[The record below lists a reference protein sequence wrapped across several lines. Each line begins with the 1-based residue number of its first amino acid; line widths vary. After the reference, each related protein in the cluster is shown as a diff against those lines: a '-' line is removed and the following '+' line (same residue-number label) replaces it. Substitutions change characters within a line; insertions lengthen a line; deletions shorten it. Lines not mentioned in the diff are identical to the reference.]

1 LRHFSHG
8 NRAKDFFLKM
18 STSSTFAA
26 IPIHHAVTI
35 RLTKS
40 NFILWRAQLL
50 PYLQSMKLMGYI
62 DGSLKAPEKKVLSS
76 TDAAATLI
84 PNPAY
89 ERWYDQDQ
97 QVLSGLLSSMSE
109 EVLRDVTN
117 ATTSKE
123 AWDTLKKMFS
133 SATRA
138 QTMQIC
144 VDLTTTKKRNLPA
157 ATYFIKIKELASKL
171 AAADAP
177 LRDDEVVAYLLAG
190 LGSDYDPFVTS
201 MTTKN
206 EALSLDEVYAHLLSS
221 RQLQHQAE
229 AHLNIRASANV
240 AGRDG
245 SLGRCRGSRRGRGRG
260 CGVHGRG
267 VSGSSRCSPCQIGG
281 KEGHTAI
288 RCWYRMDDSYTDDP
302 PSANM
307 AATSS
312 YQVDPNRIHTQ
323 QQRTELRRPMP
334 TPRPC

>member
-1 LRHFSHG
+1 
-8 NRAKDFFLKM
+8 M
-18 STSSTFAA
+18 STSSTTSSTFAA
-26 IPIHHAVTI
+26 ILIHHAVTI

-97 QVLSGLLSSMSE
+97 QVLSGLLPSMSE

-177 LRDDEVVAYLLAG
+177 LRDDEVVAYPLAG

-288 RCWYRMDDSYTDDP
+288 RC
-302 PSANM
+302 
-307 AATSS
+307 
-312 YQVDPNRIHTQ
+312 
-323 QQRTELRRPMP
+323 
-334 TPRPC
+334 